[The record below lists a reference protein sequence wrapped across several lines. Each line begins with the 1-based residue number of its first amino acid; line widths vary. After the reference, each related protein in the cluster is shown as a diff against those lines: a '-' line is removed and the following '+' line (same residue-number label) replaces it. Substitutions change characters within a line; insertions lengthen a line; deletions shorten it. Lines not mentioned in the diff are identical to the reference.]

1 MKGIYSWI
9 DWMPFSFIEKT
20 LGRYILDT
28 GSATY
33 RFGLLFPLAVS
44 TKANLCASQLFSST
58 HSSFQLPHMFEPL
71 PAQLASPFDQLTVT

>member
-33 RFGLLFPLAVS
+33 RFGLLFPFAVS
-44 TKANLCASQLFSST
+44 TKANLCASQLF
-58 HSSFQLPHMFEPL
+58 PR
-71 PAQLASPFDQLTVT
+71 LTAHCSCLTCSNPYQPSWPPRLLS